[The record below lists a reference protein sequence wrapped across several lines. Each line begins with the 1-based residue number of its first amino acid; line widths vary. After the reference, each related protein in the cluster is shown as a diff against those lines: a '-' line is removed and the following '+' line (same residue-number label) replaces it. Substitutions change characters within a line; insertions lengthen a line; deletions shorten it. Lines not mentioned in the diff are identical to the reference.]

1 MGAGLSPPPGAKGEA
16 SAEVRRSRGGVVTRL
31 RSSSWARASA
41 SSGRVSRRSRRPR
54 WRAPG
59 GGGACMAMSPT
70 EWTYT
75 SQGEVKTFTAKNNGP
90 DQSTVLVT
98 GVFAGNA
105 STSEF
110 VLVQDNCRL
119 KTLVVDDSCTMQVQ
133 HFGDAGAHHDSY
145 VVAGS
150 DNSQIDVNTG
160 QRGDSAHL
168 IGH

>member
-1 MGAGLSPPPGAKGEA
+1 MRKFVAAGWRRHTLAFVVVGAGLGVVGACQPTKPPPPPAC
-16 SAEVRRSRGGVVTRL
+16 
-31 RSSSWARASA
+31 
-41 SSGRVSRRSRRPR
+41 
-54 WRAPG
+54 APG
-59 GGGACMAMSPT
+59 GGGACIAMSPT

-90 DQSTVLVT
+90 DPSQVLFT
-98 GVFAGNA
+98 GVFGGNA
-105 STSEF
+105 SPSEF

-119 KTLVVDDSCTMQVQ
+119 KTLVVGDSCTMQVQ

-145 VVAGS
+145 LVAGS